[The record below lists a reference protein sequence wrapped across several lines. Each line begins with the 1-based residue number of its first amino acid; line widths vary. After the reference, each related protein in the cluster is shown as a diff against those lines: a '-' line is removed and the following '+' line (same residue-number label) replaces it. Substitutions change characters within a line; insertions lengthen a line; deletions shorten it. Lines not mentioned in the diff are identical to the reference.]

1 MNDCYFEKKDWR
13 MCKAEVRPQSL
24 PIVSLVYHVKKPEIV
39 DHSIADYE
47 NLSDGSFSA
56 MLEETG
62 Q

>member
-13 MCKAEVRPQSL
+13 MCKAEVRQQSL
-24 PIVSLVYHVKKPEIV
+24 PTVSLVYHVKKPEIF
-39 DHSIADYE
+39 DYSIADYE
-47 NLSDGSFSA
+47 NLSDGGFSA